1 MSTRA
6 SLIAQLQPIL
16 TTTPGLDKIKLIESV
31 RATDQLST
39 RPILIV
45 KTDSLEKIPEAPRS
59 VLGNFTLVLVSPR
72 VNVDKAE
79 EELDDLLEILLPA
92 LRSQFIMWQRATQTS
107 YDDQH
112 IAYDITV
119 TNILS

>member
-1 MSTRA
+1 MSSRA
-6 SLIAQLQPIL
+6 SLIAQLEPIL
-16 TTTPGLDKIKLIESV
+16 ETEGLEDIKLIRSV
-31 RATDQLST
+31 RATDQLG
-39 RPILIV
+39 RQPILIV

-59 VLGNFTLVLVSPR
+59 VLGNSTLILVSPH
-72 VNVDKAE
+72 VDVDKAE
-79 EELDDLLEILLPA
+79 DQLDDLLEILLPA
-92 LRSQFIMWQRATQTS
+92 LISKYIMWQRATQTK